1 MVNTKTQESFVTVL
15 VEYAFAL
22 ISIINRINTHAFNN
36 FKMRI
41 GNASRS
47 SLPVIDFK
55 LKLLYVAEYNEKY
68 LELNS

>member
-1 MVNTKTQESFVTVL
+1 MHIQNEESVNTKAQESFITAL

-41 GNASRS
+41 GNIGHS
-47 SLPVIDFK
+47 SLLIIGSK
-55 LKLLYVAEYNEKY
+55 LNCY
-68 LELNS
+68 S